1 MSAAKESADGKAA
14 EDVAPTGFYRVVST
28 TSSKL
33 ASDFLAKVCVWAW
46 LFTSRLVDDIVAAA
60 VVRTG
65 AHSSLVWWQTYDGD
79 AELVFPSYLQ
89 VRHKVEPLQLV
100 GKKVTW
106 YRPTTVDQ
114 LVAIRRRHPDVR
126 ERVGSVVCVCVDR
139 RRAEAPVLML
149 RGCVCRVVLQ
159 SKIIGGATEISIETR
174 FKGSKY
180 PVRVHIGFVE
190 ALRAINVHEP
200 GAADAPDARGGL
212 SIGGAVTLAETRCVP
227 SGLGAACCCVTA
239 TVTHGCITWW
249 GSVPSVA
256 CKKLIAQRPKEAR
269 TLSAIEDMV
278 RDRGARGVLSPPPAC
293 SDSAVVSLLCFGS

>member
-1 MSAAKESADGKAA
+1 MSGYRPILDAAKTFATDTQGCCGGRGGSGCCMSAAKESADGKAA

-28 TSSKL
+28 TTSKL
-33 ASDFLAKVCVWAW
+33 ASDFLAKVCAWAW
-46 LFTSRLVDDIVAAA
+46 LCGCGCVPLALWTMLVAAA

-65 AHSSLVWWQTYDGD
+65 AHASLVWWQTYDGD

-126 ERVGSVVCVCVDR
+126 ERVGSVVCVCVDGC
-139 RRAEAPVLML
+139 RAEVPVLML
-149 RGCVCRVVLQ
+149 RGCVCRVLLQ

-227 SGLGAACCCVTA
+227 SGLGAACCGVTA
-239 TVTHGCITWW
+239 TVTHECIAWW
-249 GSVPSVA
+249 VCRSQCRV
-256 CKKLIAQRPKEAR
+256 
-269 TLSAIEDMV
+269 
-278 RDRGARGVLSPPPAC
+278 
-293 SDSAVVSLLCFGS
+293 